1 MKILIAASEAVPYV
15 KTGGLADVTGA
26 LLEELRGLKQDVS
39 LILPLYSSIKDN
51 FKLYNTGKSVNITM
65 GQLTKSA
72 GIWTSDDSPAP
83 KSYFVDCADL
93 YDRPELYGTAQGEYP
108 DNALR
113 FSFFPRAVLETC
125 IAMKLKPDVIHCNDW
140 QTGLLPLYLRTFYSK
155 NRYLMK
161 TATLFTIHNLGY
173 QGIFE
178 SADMKYTGMGWNY
191 FTPEGIEF
199 YGKLNYMKAGL
210 IYSDLLTAVSNTY
223 ANEILDPE
231 NGFGL
236 DGVLRNRKNDL
247 FGVINGIDY
256 DKWDPMKD
264 DLIPAK
270 YGPENLRFKAKCKKI
285 LVDRTGIDDA
295 GLPLFGIVSRL
306 SSQKGLDLIF
316 RSLDEL
322 LGMKANIIVLGKG
335 EEYYESLFRTAAG
348 KFRGRLFVKTGFDEA
363 LSHLVY
369 SGCDFFLMPS
379 KYEPCGLG
387 QLISMKYG
395 TIPVARKTGGLADTI
410 QDYNHRLSTGT
421 GFLFS
426 DFTPEALQDSV
437 KRAINVF
444 NDRKRMKKLIHDA
457 MASDFSWR
465 KSAVRYLELYKKAMG
480 EVKR

>member
-1 MKILIAASEAVPYV
+1 
-15 KTGGLADVTGA
+15 
-26 LLEELRGLKQDVS
+26 
-39 LILPLYSSIKDN
+39 
-51 FKLYNTGKSVNITM
+51 
-65 GQLTKSA
+65 
-72 GIWTSDDSPAP
+72 
-83 KSYFVDCADL
+83 
-93 YDRPELYGTAQGEYP
+93 
-108 DNALR
+108 
-113 FSFFPRAVLETC
+113 
-125 IAMKLKPDVIHCNDW
+125 
-140 QTGLLPLYLRTFYSK
+140 
-155 NRYLMK
+155 
-161 TATLFTIHNLGY
+161 
-173 QGIFE
+173 
-178 SADMKYTGMGWNY
+178 
-191 FTPEGIEF
+191 
-199 YGKLNYMKAGL
+199 
-210 IYSDLLTAVSNTY
+210 
-223 ANEILDPE
+223 
-231 NGFGL
+231 
-236 DGVLRNRKNDL
+236 VLRNRKNDL